1 MKKREHTLTERVN
14 LRVSEEDLE
23 RIKKDAAAAGLSIS
37 ETVRRRYLSLPVIAR
52 ADNAII
58 RELRRQGGLLKFAL
72 TRDDLAADERRD
84 IHAILHQIAALIDEL
99 AS

>member
-1 MKKREHTLTERVN
+1 MKSRASGLTERIN
-14 LRVSEEDLE
+14 LRVSEDDLKTI
-23 RIKKDAAAAGLSIS
+23 RKDAEAAGLSVS

-52 ADNAII
+52 TDDAMI

-84 IHAILHQIAALIDEL
+84 IRAILDRISALIDEL